1 MYINN
6 MSSRGVRKSNKDV
19 VNGIKKLFGSF
30 PRLNKN
36 MELENKSMKTIPK
49 RINNVNMMT
58 AIINSG
64 FII

>member
-1 MYINN
+1 
-6 MSSRGVRKSNKDV
+6 MSNRGVRKSNKDV

-58 AIINSG
+58 AIINNG